1 MVIKPFR
8 IFEGTSINGDG
19 KEIRSTYAIYPPQY
33 YDHFQSWACAL
44 RFSFAPDAFHLA
56 YGRDAS
62 HSIERALEEAYGC
75 VELTRVHLAAS
86 DGFDFAT
93 FTERGYT
100 LPWVEETANHPASA
114 SYREPYRERKIY
126 PTPTS
131 KPIREWRGWRTD
143 GNAEMEQ
150 VTGAVYAPEI
160 DEDGR
165 WGCVVRCPAIFDSN
179 KRIFGI
185 DAEQSIELADWFLRD
200 LWNFNGI
207 MPQLEQIELTYAAR
221 FR

>member
-8 IFEGTSINGDG
+8 IFEGTSIKKDG
-19 KEIRSTYAIYPPQY
+19 LETRTTYAIYPPQY
-33 YDHFQSWACAL
+33 YDYFQSWACAM
-44 RFSFAPDAFHLA
+44 RFSLALDGVHFA

-62 HSIERALEEAYGC
+62 HSIERAREEAYGF
-75 VELTRVHLAAS
+75 VELTKTRLIAW

-93 FTERGYT
+93 FIERGYK
-100 LPWVEETANHPASA
+100 LPWEEEMDNHPASP
-114 SYREPYRERKIY
+114 SYRYPHRERKIY
-126 PTPTS
+126 QTPTS
-131 KPIREWRGWRTD
+131 EPIREWHGWRTD

-150 VTGAVYAPEI
+150 VTGAVYAPDI
-160 DEDGR
+160 DDEGR

-179 KRIFGI
+179 KRIFGV
-185 DAEQSIELADWFLRD
+185 DVEQSIELADWFLRD
-200 LWNFNGI
+200 LWNHNGF